1 LSSLESSK
9 NLAGIG
15 AILLFLSFIP
25 LVGIIGLILMFIG
38 VKGLSEYYKEPGIY
52 QDALKGLIFGIVG
65 LVVTAV
71 GVIFAFVIGIFT
83 FGIGT
88 LLVILALLVID
99 FVFYLLMAMNFK
111 RAFSLLAQRTG
122 EHSFETAGTL
132 LLWGASLL
140 AQRTGEHSF
149 ETAGTLLL
157 WGAIL
162 TIIGVGLILIFIAW
176 IFATIGFFGINGPE
190 QQSTFTPP
198 PVASGPSPQPIQTTH
213 FCPNCGAPVDLN
225 AAFCP
230 NCGKPLS

>member
-1 LSSLESSK
+1 MSSLESSK

-25 LVGIIGLILMFIG
+25 VVGIIGLILMFIG

-132 LLWGASLL
+132 LLWGA
-140 AQRTGEHSF
+140 
-149 ETAGTLLL
+149 
-157 WGAIL
+157 IL
-162 TIIGVGLILIFIAW
+162 TIIGVGLILIFVAW

-230 NCGKPLS
+230 NCGKPLN

>member
-25 LVGIIGLILMFIG
+25 VVGIIGLILMFIG

-132 LLWGASLL
+132 LLWGA
-140 AQRTGEHSF
+140 
-149 ETAGTLLL
+149 
-157 WGAIL
+157 IL
-162 TIIGVGLILIFIAW
+162 TIIGVGLILIFVAW

>member
-1 LSSLESSK
+1 MSSLESSK

-25 LVGIIGLILMFIG
+25 FVGIIGLILMFIG

-71 GVIFAFVIGIFT
+71 GIIFAIGIGILT

-88 LLVILALLVID
+88 LLIIFVLLVVD

-122 EHSFETAGTL
+122 EHSFDTAGTL
-132 LLWGASLL
+132 LW
-140 AQRTGEHSF
+140 
-149 ETAGTLLL
+149 

-176 IFATIGFFGINGPE
+176 IFATIGFFGINAPE
-190 QQSTFTPP
+190 QQSTYMPP
-198 PVASGPSPQPIQTTH
+198 PSPVSSGPSLQSTQTTH
-213 FCPNCGAPVDLN
+213 FCPNCGVPVDLN
-225 AAFCP
+225 ATFCP
-230 NCGKPLS
+230 NCGKPLN

>member
-25 LVGIIGLILMFIG
+25 VVGIVGLILTFIG
-38 VKGLSEYYKEPGIY
+38 MKGLSEYYKEPGIY
-52 QDALKGLIFGIVG
+52 QDTLKGLMFGIVG
-65 LVVTAV
+65 LVVTTV
-71 GVIFAFVIGIFT
+71 GVIFAIVIGIFT

-88 LLVILALLVID
+88 LLVILVLLVID
-99 FVFYLLMAMNFK
+99 FVFYLLMATYFK
-111 RAFSLLAQRTG
+111 RAF
-122 EHSFETAGTL
+122 
-132 LLWGASLL
+132 SLL

-176 IFATIGFFGINGPE
+176 IFATIGFFGINAPE
-190 QQSTFTPP
+190 QQSTYTPP
-198 PVASGPSPQPIQTTH
+198 PVASGPSPQTIQATH

-225 AAFCP
+225 ATFCP
-230 NCGKPLS
+230 NCGKPLN